1 MLVLT
6 RKRGETIKIGSNI
19 IIQVIKTSNGSVK
32 IGIDAP
38 PSVRVL
44 RGELATVEEL
54 SDVDALFQADDESM
68 EPCMLEAMLVQS

>member
-6 RKRGETIKIGSNI
+6 RKRGETIKIGANI
-19 IIQVIKTSNGSVK
+19 IIQVIKTSHGSVK

-38 PSVRVL
+38 PSVRVI
-44 RGELATVEEL
+44 RGELAMIEEPNNDEVL
-54 SDVDALFQADDESM
+54 FKSDEETM

>member
-19 IIQVIKTSNGSVK
+19 MIQVIKTSQGSVK
-32 IGIDAP
+32 IGINAP
-38 PSVRVL
+38 TSVRVV
-44 RGELATVEEL
+44 RGELVTVEDET
-54 SDVDALFQADDESM
+54 DFEVLFQSDDETM